1 MAAKMAVKMTLTL
14 DETTV
19 TLLNQTATRLAK
31 PKSAVVREAIR
42 DYHAKS
48 DRLTET
54 ERRRMLHVLEEYAK
68 TPLTG
73 TQADVDRELREI
85 RASRRR
91 GWSRPSDFK

>member
-1 MAAKMAVKMTLTL
+1 MAVKMTVTL

-19 TLLNQTATRLAK
+19 TLLKQTAIRLAK
-31 PKSAVVREAIR
+31 PKSVVVREAIR

-68 TPLTG
+68 TPHTG

-91 GWSRPSDFK
+91 GWSRPSDLK

>member
-1 MAAKMAVKMTLTL
+1 MAVKMTVTL

-19 TLLNQTATRLAK
+19 NLLNQTAIRLAK

-54 ERRRMLHVLEEYAK
+54 ERRRMLQVLEEYAK
-68 TPLTG
+68 TPPTK

>member
-1 MAAKMAVKMTLTL
+1 MAVKITLTL
-14 DETTV
+14 DESTV
-19 TLLNQTATRLAK
+19 TLPNQTATRLAK
-31 PKSAVVREAIR
+31 PKSAVVCEAIR

-48 DRLTET
+48 DRLTEM
-54 ERRRMLHVLEEYAK
+54 EYRRMLHVLEEYAK